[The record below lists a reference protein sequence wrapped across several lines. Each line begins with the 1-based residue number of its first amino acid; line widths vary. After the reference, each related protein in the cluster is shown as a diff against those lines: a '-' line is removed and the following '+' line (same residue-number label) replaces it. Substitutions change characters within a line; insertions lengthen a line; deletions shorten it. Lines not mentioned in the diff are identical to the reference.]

1 MENESHDN
9 NNDNNKKT
17 GYLLTPNLLQAAGS
31 SDSRLQSD
39 LQSFCSKKEIKWKWM
54 EAYSFLI

>member
-1 MENESHDN
+1 MIIIMIMIII
-9 NNDNNKKT
+9 KKT

-39 LQSFCSKKEIKWKWM
+39 LQSFCSKKEIK
-54 EAYSFLI
+54 